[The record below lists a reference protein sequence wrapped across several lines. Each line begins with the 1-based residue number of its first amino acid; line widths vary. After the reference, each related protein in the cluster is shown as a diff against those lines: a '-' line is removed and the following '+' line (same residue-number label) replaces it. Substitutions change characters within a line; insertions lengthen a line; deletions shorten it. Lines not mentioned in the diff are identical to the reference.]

1 MAIVIAADDAGHDFV
16 DGYDRGGAVASKMA
30 ELDGLEAHGDFLIY
44 RPEKNVTGSHL
55 HSRRLGRSPEHR
67 EVRVKAFAP
76 ITVHPERL
84 FG

>member
-44 RPEKNVTGSHL
+44 SWPENAFWLSDSNKLSPASL
-55 HSRRLGRSPEHR
+55 EEADASRVS
-67 EVRVKAFAP
+67 
-76 ITVHPERL
+76 
-84 FG
+84 